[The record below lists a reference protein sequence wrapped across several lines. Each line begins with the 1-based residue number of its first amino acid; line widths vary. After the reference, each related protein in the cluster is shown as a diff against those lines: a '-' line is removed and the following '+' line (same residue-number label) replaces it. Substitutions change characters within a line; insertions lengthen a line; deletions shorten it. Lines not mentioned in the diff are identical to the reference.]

1 MWNVE
6 NEQLLELEFEYLIMA
21 RIYLL
26 SLYVECLNVGNSTV
40 DT

>member
-6 NEQLLELEFEYLIMA
+6 NKQLLELEFEYLIMV

-26 SLYVECLNVGNSTV
+26 SLYVECLNVGKSTV